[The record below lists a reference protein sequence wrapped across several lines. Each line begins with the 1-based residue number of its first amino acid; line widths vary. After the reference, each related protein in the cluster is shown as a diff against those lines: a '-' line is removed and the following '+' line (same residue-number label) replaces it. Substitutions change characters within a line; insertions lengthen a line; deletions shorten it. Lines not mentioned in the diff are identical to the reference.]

1 MRPVIQLVDAH
12 ARTWRVLR
20 PTCHGSATVV
30 TDGMASMHGTDRVTL
45 RVGSRKYVLGPV
57 VVEDAG
63 VASANAIDTTASGNG
78 SSVEV
83 RLTPAATQALAA
95 GTQQVVAAPPPRN
108 EIAMLVDGAI
118 VSAPTVQTPL
128 AAGLNATA

>member
-1 MRPVIQLVDAH
+1 
-12 ARTWRVLR
+12 
-20 PTCHGSATVV
+20 
-30 TDGMASMHGTDRVTL
+30 MASMHGTDRVML

-57 VVEDAG
+57 VVDDAG

-78 SSVEV
+78 SAVEL

-95 GTQQVVAAPPPRN
+95 ATQQVVAAPAPRN

-118 VSAPTVQTPL
+118 VSAPAVQTPSPP
-128 AAGLNATA
+128 APSRSPEDSRRSERRRSRPG